1 MSSLNLDI
9 SLLNNF
15 ADHNQSQETSE
26 PIKGVELK
34 NLRQPIQDDPSTLLK
49 KTSLKIRAL
58 PSSL

>member
-15 ADHNQSQETSE
+15 VDHNQSQEIAE

-34 NLRQPIQDDPSTLLK
+34 NLRLGAQDDPSTLLK
-49 KTSLKIRAL
+49 KTSFKIRAL